1 MKISAKQYAV
11 TLYDLIE
18 GKTEK
23 EISDVLKNF
32 FELLKKNNV
41 LSKLD
46 AILKEFSDIWNK
58 NKGVVEATVTTAKEL
73 DRVNKKSI
81 IEYIKKVTK
90 ASDVVLE
97 EKVDKN
103 VLGGVVLKYG
113 DKIVD
118 NSLKGRVESL
128 GRSLE
133 K

>member
-58 NKGVVEATVTTAKEL
+58 NKGVVETTVTTAKEL